1 MSVVAGVSM
10 VGKSVA
16 MVETVAV
23 VGIPVVVVGIGI
35 GFRSSSSSGLGISGP
50 LAIVVAVETAIDRG
64 ESVQRTSV
72 DGGHGVRGSSH
83 KGVAVVGISISSGL
97 GISRPLAI
105 VVSKGIGVSVVAV
118 SVAVS
123 VGESM
128 AVVVAK
134 VVAVAV
140 AMGVVGVSIS
150 IGLSCHGSKE
160 AKSSNGL
167 KMKLEFGKSYREDLK
182 RKFCYQKFS
191 PRISS

>member
-1 MSVVAGVSM
+1 MSVVASVSM

-35 GFRSSSSSGLGISGP
+35 GFRSSLGICRS

-128 AVVVAK
+128 AK

-150 IGLSCHGSKE
+150 IGLS
-160 AKSSNGL
+160 
-167 KMKLEFGKSYREDLK
+167 
-182 RKFCYQKFS
+182 
-191 PRISS
+191 

>member
-1 MSVVAGVSM
+1 M

-72 DGGHGVRGSSH
+72 DGGHSVRGSSH
-83 KGVAVVGISISSGL
+83 KRVAVVGISISSGL

-105 VVSKGIGVSVVAV
+105 VVSK
-118 SVAVS
+118 
-123 VGESM
+123 
-128 AVVVAK
+128 

-140 AMGVVGVSIS
+140 AISVVGVSVS

-167 KMKLEFGKSYREDLK
+167 KMKLEFGKSHREDLK

>member
-1 MSVVAGVSM
+1 M
-10 VGKSVA
+10 KTKPPW
-16 MVETVAV
+16 TVDLLT
-23 VGIPVVVVGIGI
+23 G
-35 GFRSSSSSGLGISGP
+35 GLTGGP
-50 LAIVVAVETAIDRG
+50 EIANCHRKKKGRAATDEINVDD
-64 ESVQRTSV
+64 QTSV

-83 KGVAVVGISISSGL
+83 KRVAVVGISISSGL
-97 GISRPLAI
+97 RISRPLAI

-160 AKSSNGL
+160 AQSSNGL
-167 KMKLEFGKSYREDLK
+167 KMKLEFGKGYREDLK

>member
-35 GFRSSSSSGLGISGP
+35 GFRSSLGIRRS

-123 VGESM
+123 VGEPM
-128 AVVVAK
+128 AVMVAK

-140 AMGVVGVSIS
+140 AVSVVGVSVS

-182 RKFCYQKFS
+182 RKFCYEKFS

>member
-1 MSVVAGVSM
+1 M

-35 GFRSSSSSGLGISGP
+35 GFRSSSSGLGISGP
-50 LAIVVAVETAIDRG
+50 LAIVVAIETAIDRG

-83 KGVAVVGISISSGL
+83 KRVAVVGVRICSGL
-97 GISRPLAI
+97 RISRPLAI

-123 VGESM
+123 VGEPM
-128 AVVVAK
+128 AVMVAK

-140 AMGVVGVSIS
+140 AMSVVGVSVS
-150 IGLSCHGSKE
+150 ISCHGSKE
-160 AKSSNGL
+160 AKSSNSHG
-167 KMKLEFGKSYREDLK
+167 FHHD
-182 RKFCYQKFS
+182 
-191 PRISS
+191 

>member
-23 VGIPVVVVGIGI
+23 VGIPVVVVGIG
-35 GFRSSSSSGLGISGP
+35 FRSSLGIRRS

-128 AVVVAK
+128 AVMVAK

-140 AMGVVGVSIS
+140 SVVGVSVS

-160 AKSSNGL
+160 AKSSNGHG
-167 KMKLEFGKSYREDLK
+167 FHHD
-182 RKFCYQKFS
+182 
-191 PRISS
+191 

>member
-1 MSVVAGVSM
+1 MSVVAGVSMVSM

-16 MVETVAV
+16 MVETVSV

-35 GFRSSSSSGLGISGP
+35 GFRSSFRSSLGIRRS

-83 KGVAVVGISISSGL
+83 KGVAVVGVRICSGL
-97 GISRPLAI
+97 RISRPLAI

-118 SVAVS
+118 SVSVS
-123 VGESM
+123 VGEPM
-128 AVVVAK
+128 AVMVAK

-140 AMGVVGVSIS
+140 AMSVS

-167 KMKLEFGKSYREDLK
+167 KMKLEFGKSHREDLK
-182 RKFCYQKFS
+182 RKFCCQKFS

>member
-1 MSVVAGVSM
+1 MVV
-10 VGKSVA
+10 
-16 MVETVAV
+16 
-23 VGIPVVVVGIGI
+23 I
-35 GFRSSSSSGLGISGP
+35 GFRSSSSSSLGIRRS

-64 ESVQRTSV
+64 ESVQRTSM

-83 KGVAVVGISISSGL
+83 KGVAVVGISISS
-97 GISRPLAI
+97 PLAI
-105 VVSKGIGVSVVAV
+105 VVSKGIGVSEVAV

-160 AKSSNGL
+160 AKSS
-167 KMKLEFGKSYREDLK
+167 
-182 RKFCYQKFS
+182 
-191 PRISS
+191 